1 MAHGRSVLE
10 SQALVAVFKL
20 TASSSFCQ
28 WYVEFQGYSVLS
40 AMSRNILTCCDFNQ
54 VNGHIRTRGVTTLLA
69 SLLWFESGS
78 WTGLAQCA
86 FPTSGMKV
94 SCILETLRDGKRRW
108 WVHIKTGAS
117 LLKIDQWIYIIYT
130 TEGLSCFFSLD
141 EYCSSAKFCGLALD
155 FLACDARL
163 SQEIRAEVSKIGVLR
178 SVVSYDLIHIFV

>member
-1 MAHGRSVLE
+1 MGVQFLSRRRWWL
-10 SQALVAVFKL
+10 
-20 TASSSFCQ
+20 SSSSQRAHPFVND
-28 WYVEFQGYSVLS
+28 VEFQGYSVLS
-40 AMSRNILTCCDFNQ
+40 AMSRNILTYCDFNQ

-117 LLKIDQWIYIIYT
+117 LLKIDQWIYIYIYVYIYILQKGWVVRPIQMSIVAVLNSAALLLT
-130 TEGLSCFFSLD
+130 SWPVMLDSLKKS
-141 EYCSSAKFCGLALD
+141 ELKSRK
-155 FLACDARL
+155 
-163 SQEIRAEVSKIGVLR
+163 
-178 SVVSYDLIHIFV
+178 